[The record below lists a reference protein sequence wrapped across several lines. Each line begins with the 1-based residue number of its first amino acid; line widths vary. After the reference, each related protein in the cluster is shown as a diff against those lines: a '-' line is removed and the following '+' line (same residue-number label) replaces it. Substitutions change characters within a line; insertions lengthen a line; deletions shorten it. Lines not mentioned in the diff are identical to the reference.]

1 MKSVQKAEM
10 QSGEDIAIK
19 ERDDG
24 TVLAAMEDHKDPF
37 EGEEE
42 NKEAVEDKD
51 DGDGDVE
58 SFAEGGETDDETDE
72 DREALRAARREERRL
87 KKDLNKQ
94 REISAKHKISALERR
109 NETLER
115 RLAQVENAA
124 VGFQFAQIDRL
135 VEDESTR
142 VEYAK
147 MKATQAAQAGDVAA
161 QMEYMEQFYEAKNK
175 LAQAQLLKQRQ
186 LEEAKKPRNNVPNPA
201 NEVVQENATQWLNS
215 NRWYDPSGKDTDSRI
230 AKVIDNALASEGW
243 DPADPEY
250 WDELDNRLKE
260 RLPHRYTSKASSGGD
275 RNRRSGTPSGRT
287 DVSGSSVAKN
297 TFTLSRERVQ
307 ALKDAGMW
315 DDPSKRAKAIR
326 NYADFDRKNRVSK

>member
-1 MKSVQKAEM
+1 MKSVQKTELQA
-10 QSGEDIAIK
+10 GEDIAVK

-24 TVLAAMEDHKDPF
+24 SALAAMDDHKDPF
-37 EGEEE
+37 DGSEEQTNAEDE
-42 NKEAVEDKD
+42 NSSD
-51 DGDGDVE
+51 DETE
-58 SFAEGGETDDETDE
+58 SFAEGGEAEGDSEE
-72 DREALRAARREERRL
+72 DREAIRAARREERRL
-87 KKDLNKQ
+87 KKDLTKQ
-94 REISAKHKISALERR
+94 REVSAKHKISALERR

-147 MKATQAAQAGDVAA
+147 MKATQAAQAGDVPS

-175 LAQAQLLKQRQ
+175 LAQIQLLKQRQ
-186 LEEAKKPRNNVPNPA
+186 IEEAKKPRNNVPNPA
-201 NEVVQENATQWLNS
+201 TEVVQENATQWLNS

-260 RLPHRYTSKASSGGD
+260 RLPHRYTSKTTGGD
-275 RNRRSGTPSGRT
+275 RNRRSGTSSGRT
-287 DVSGSSVAKN
+287 DVSGSAIAKN
-297 TFTLSRERVQ
+297 TFTLSRDRVQ

-315 DDPSKRAKAIR
+315 DDPTKRAKAIR
-326 NYADFDRKNRVSK
+326 SYADFDRKNRVTK

>member
-1 MKSVQKAEM
+1 MKSVQKAEL
-10 QSGEDIAIK
+10 QAGDDIAIK

-24 TVLAAMEDHKDPF
+24 SALAALEDHVDPF
-37 EGEEE
+37 EGSDDQQ
-42 NKEAVEDKD
+42 NASQDNDD
-51 DGDGDVE
+51 DGDNDGDTQ
-58 SFAEGGETDDETDE
+58 SFAEGGDVDETEE

-87 KKDLNKQ
+87 KKDLTKQ

-135 VEDESTR
+135 LEDEATR

-147 MKATQAAQAGDVAA
+147 MKATQAAQAGNVAE
-161 QMEYMEQFYEAKNK
+161 QMEYMEQFHTAKTK
-175 LAQAQLLKQRQ
+175 LAQVQLLKQRQ
-186 LEEAKKPRNNVPNPA
+186 LEEAKQPRNNVPDVA
-201 NEVVQENATQWLNS
+201 TEVVQQNATQWLNS

-260 RLPHRYTSKASSGGD
+260 RLPHRYTGKVGGD
-275 RNRRSGTPSGRT
+275 RNRRSGTSSGRT
-287 DVSGSSVAKN
+287 DVSGSAVKN
-297 TFTLSRERVQ
+297 TFTLSRDRVQ

-326 NYADFDRKNRVSK
+326 SYADFDRKNRVTK

>member
-1 MKSVQKAEM
+1 MKSVQKAEL
-10 QSGEDIAIK
+10 QAGDDVAIK

-24 TVLAAMEDHKDPF
+24 SALAAIEDHVDPF
-37 EGEEE
+37 EGTDDQDSSQDNDDE
-42 NKEAVEDKD
+42 N
-51 DGDGDVE
+51 GDTE
-58 SFAEGGETDDETDE
+58 SFAEGGEVSDETEE

-87 KKDLNKQ
+87 KKDLTKQ
-94 REISAKHKISALERR
+94 REASAKHKISALERR

-186 LEEAKKPRNNVPNPA
+186 LEEVKKPRNNVPNVA
-201 NEVVQENATQWLNS
+201 TETVQQNATQWLNS

-260 RLPHRYTSKASSGGD
+260 RLPHRYTGKVGGD
-275 RNRRSGTPSGRT
+275 RNRRSGTSSGRT
-287 DVSGSSVAKN
+287 DVSGSAVKN

-326 NYADFDRKNRVSK
+326 SYADFDRKNRVTK

>member
-10 QSGEDIAIK
+10 QAGEDIAIK
-19 ERDDG
+19 EREDG
-24 TVLAAMEDHKDPF
+24 SALAALDDHKDPF
-37 EGEEE
+37 EGT
-42 NKEAVEDKD
+42 D
-51 DGDGDVE
+51 DDTNVDNDDNEGDGDTE
-58 SFAEGGETDDETDE
+58 GFAEGGEADGDTEE

-87 KKDLNKQ
+87 KKDLTKQ
-94 REISAKHKISALERR
+94 REASAKHKISALERR

-135 VEDESTR
+135 LEDESTR

-147 MKATQAAQAGDVAA
+147 MKATQAAQAGNVAE
-161 QMEYMEQFYEAKNK
+161 QMEYMEQFYNAKTK
-175 LAQAQLLKQRQ
+175 LAQVQMLKQKQ
-186 LEEAKKPRNNVPNPA
+186 LEEAKQPRNNVPNVA
-201 NEVVQENATQWLNS
+201 TEVVQQNATQWLNS

-243 DPADPEY
+243 DPSDPEY

-260 RLPHRYTSKASSGGD
+260 RLPHRYTGKTGGGD
-275 RNRRSGTPSGRT
+275 RNRRGGTSSGRT
-287 DVSGSSVAKN
+287 DVSGSAVKN
-297 TFTLSRERVQ
+297 TFTLSRDRVQ

-315 DDPSKRAKAIR
+315 DDPAKRAKAIR
-326 NYADFDRKNRVSK
+326 SYADFDRKNRVTK

>member
-10 QSGEDIAIK
+10 QAGEDIAIK
-19 ERDDG
+19 EREDG
-24 TVLAAMEDHKDPF
+24 SALAALDDHKDPF
-37 EGEEE
+37 EGT
-42 NKEAVEDKD
+42 D
-51 DGDGDVE
+51 DDTNVDNDDNEGDGDTE
-58 SFAEGGETDDETDE
+58 GFAEGGEADGDTEE

-87 KKDLNKQ
+87 KKDLTKQ
-94 REISAKHKISALERR
+94 REASAKHKISALERR

-135 VEDESTR
+135 LEDESTR

-147 MKATQAAQAGDVAA
+147 MKATQAAQAGNVAE
-161 QMEYMEQFYEAKNK
+161 QMEYMEQFYNAKTK
-175 LAQAQLLKQRQ
+175 LAQVQMLKQKQ
-186 LEEAKKPRNNVPNPA
+186 LEEAKQPRNNVPNVA
-201 NEVVQENATQWLNS
+201 TEVVQQNATQWLNS

-243 DPADPEY
+243 DPSDPEY

-260 RLPHRYTSKASSGGD
+260 RLPHRYTGKTGGGD
-275 RNRRSGTPSGRT
+275 RNRRGGTSSGRT
-287 DVSGSSVAKN
+287 DVSGSAVKN
-297 TFTLSRERVQ
+297 TFTLSRDRVQ

-326 NYADFDRKNRVSK
+326 SYADFDRKNRVTK

>member
-1 MKSVQKAEM
+1 MKSVQKAEL
-10 QSGEDIAIK
+10 QAGEDIAIK

-24 TVLAAMEDHKDPF
+24 SALAAMDDHVDPF
-37 EGEEE
+37 EGS
-42 NKEAVEDKD
+42 DD
-51 DGDGDVE
+51 QQDSSQDSDGDGDAE
-58 SFAEGGETDDETDE
+58 SFAEGGETGDETDE

-87 KKDLNKQ
+87 KKDLTKQ
-94 REISAKHKISALERR
+94 REASAKHKISALERR

-135 VEDESTR
+135 LEDESTR

-147 MKATQAAQAGDVAA
+147 MKATQAAQAGNVVE
-161 QMEYMEQFYEAKNK
+161 QMEYMEQFHEAKNK
-175 LAQAQLLKQRQ
+175 LAQVQLLKQRQ
-186 LEEAKKPRNNVPNPA
+186 LEEAKQPRNNVPNVA
-201 NEVVQENATQWLNS
+201 TETVQQNATEWLNS

-260 RLPHRYTSKASSGGD
+260 RLPHRYTSKTTGGD
-275 RNRRSGTPSGRT
+275 RNRRSGTSSGRT
-287 DVSGSSVAKN
+287 DVSGSAVAKN
-297 TFTLSRERVQ
+297 TFTLSRDRVQ

-326 NYADFDRKNRVSK
+326 SYADFDRKNRVTK

>member
-24 TVLAAMEDHKDPF
+24 SALAAMDDHVDPF
-37 EGEEE
+37 EGT
-42 NKEAVEDKD
+42 D
-51 DGDGDVE
+51 DQESSQDNDDEGGDTE
-58 SFAEGGETDDETDE
+58 SFAEGGEVDGDTDE

-87 KKDLNKQ
+87 KKDLTKQ
-94 REISAKHKISALERR
+94 REASAKHKISALERR
-109 NETLER
+109 NEDLAR

-135 VEDESTR
+135 LEDEATR

-147 MKATQAAQAGDVAA
+147 MKATQAAQAGNVAE
-161 QMEYMEQFYEAKNK
+161 QMEYMEQFHNAKTK
-175 LAQAQLLKQRQ
+175 LAQVQMLKQRQ
-186 LEEAKKPRNNVPNPA
+186 VEEAKQPRNNVPSPA
-201 NEVVQENATQWLNS
+201 TEVVQQNATEWLNS

-250 WDELDNRLKE
+250 WDELNNRLKE
-260 RLPHRYTSKASSGGD
+260 RLPHRYTSKMTGGE
-275 RNRRSGTPSGRT
+275 RNRRSGTSSGRT
-287 DVSGSSVAKN
+287 DVSGSAVAKN
-297 TFTLSRERVQ
+297 TFTLSRDRVQ

-326 NYADFDRKNRVSK
+326 SYADFDRKNRVTK

>member
-10 QSGEDIAIK
+10 QAGEDIAIK

-24 TVLAAMEDHKDPF
+24 SALAAMDDHVDPF
-37 EGEEE
+37 EGT
-42 NKEAVEDKD
+42 EDNTASSND
-51 DGDGDVE
+51 DGDDDTE
-58 SFAEGGETDDETDE
+58 SFAEGGNVEGDTEE

-87 KKDLNKQ
+87 KKDLTKQ
-94 REISAKHKISALERR
+94 REVSAKHKISSLERR

-135 VEDESTR
+135 LEDESTR

-147 MKATQAAQAGDVAA
+147 MKATQAAQAGNVAE
-161 QMEYMEQFYEAKNK
+161 QMEYMEQFHNAKTK
-175 LAQAQLLKQRQ
+175 LAQVQMLKQRQ
-186 LEEAKKPRNNVPNPA
+186 LEEAKQPRNNVPSPA
-201 NEVVQENATQWLNS
+201 TEVVQQNATDWLHS

-230 AKVIDNALASEGW
+230 AKVVDNALASEGW

-250 WDELDNRLKE
+250 WEELDNRLKE
-260 RLPHRYTSKASSGGD
+260 RLPHRYTGKTGGD
-275 RNRRSGTPSGRT
+275 RNRRSGTSSGRT
-287 DVSGSSVAKN
+287 DVSGSAVKN
-297 TFTLSRERVQ
+297 TFTLSRDRVQ

-326 NYADFDRKNRVSK
+326 SYADFDRKNRVTK

>member
-10 QSGEDIAIK
+10 QAGEDIAIK

-24 TVLAAMEDHKDPF
+24 SALAAMDDHVDPF
-37 EGEEE
+37 EGT
-42 NKEAVEDKD
+42 EDNTSASED
-51 DGDGDVE
+51 DGDGDTE
-58 SFAEGGETDDETDE
+58 SFAEGGNVEGDTEE

-87 KKDLNKQ
+87 KKDLTKQ
-94 REISAKHKISALERR
+94 REVSAKHKISSLERR

-135 VEDESTR
+135 LEDESTR

-147 MKATQAAQAGDVAA
+147 MKATQAAQAGNVAE
-161 QMEYMEQFYEAKNK
+161 QMEYMEQFHNAKTK
-175 LAQAQLLKQRQ
+175 LAQVQMLKQRQ
-186 LEEAKKPRNNVPNPA
+186 LEEAKQPRNNVPSPVT
-201 NEVVQENATQWLNS
+201 ETVQQNATEWLHS

-243 DPADPEY
+243 DPSDPEY

-260 RLPHRYTSKASSGGD
+260 RLPHRYTGKTGGE
-275 RNRRSGTPSGRT
+275 RNRRSGTSSGRT
-287 DVSGSSVAKN
+287 DVSGSAVKN
-297 TFTLSRERVQ
+297 TFTLSRDRVQ

-315 DDPSKRAKAIR
+315 DDPTKRAKAIR
-326 NYADFDRKNRVSK
+326 SYADFDRKNRVTK

>member
-1 MKSVQKAEM
+1 MKSVQKAEL
-10 QSGEDIAIK
+10 QAGDDVAIK

-24 TVLAAMEDHKDPF
+24 SALAAIEDHVDPF
-37 EGEEE
+37 EGSDDQDSSQDNDDE
-42 NKEAVEDKD
+42 N
-51 DGDGDVE
+51 GDTE
-58 SFAEGGETDDETDE
+58 SFAEGGEVSDETEE

-87 KKDLNKQ
+87 KKDLTKQ
-94 REISAKHKISALERR
+94 REASAKHKISALERR

-186 LEEAKKPRNNVPNPA
+186 LEEVKKPRNNVPNVA
-201 NEVVQENATQWLNS
+201 TEVVQQNATQWLNS

-260 RLPHRYTSKASSGGD
+260 RLPHRYTGKVGGD
-275 RNRRSGTPSGRT
+275 RNRRSGTSSGRT
-287 DVSGSSVAKN
+287 DVSGSAVKN

-326 NYADFDRKNRVSK
+326 SYADFDRKNRVTK

>member
-10 QSGEDIAIK
+10 QAGEDIAIK

-24 TVLAAMEDHKDPF
+24 SALAAMEDHVDPF
-37 EGEEE
+37 EGSDDQDSSQDNEDE
-42 NKEAVEDKD
+42 N
-51 DGDGDVE
+51 GDTQ
-58 SFAEGGETDDETDE
+58 SMAEGGDVDGDTEE

-87 KKDLNKQ
+87 KKDLTKQ
-94 REISAKHKISALERR
+94 REVSAKHKISSLERR

-135 VEDESTR
+135 LEDEATR

-147 MKATQAAQAGDVAA
+147 MKATQAAQAGNVAE
-161 QMEYMEQFYEAKNK
+161 QMEYMEQFHNAKTK
-175 LAQAQLLKQRQ
+175 LAQVQLLKQRQ
-186 LEEAKKPRNNVPNPA
+186 LEEAKQPRNNVPNPA
-201 NEVVQENATQWLNS
+201 TEVVQENATQWLNS

-260 RLPHRYTSKASSGGD
+260 RLPHRYTSKMSGGD
-275 RNRRSGTPSGRT
+275 RNRRSGTSSGRT
-287 DVSGSSVAKN
+287 DVSGSAVKN
-297 TFTLSRERVQ
+297 TFTLSRDRVQ

-326 NYADFDRKNRVSK
+326 SYADFDRKNRVTK

>member
-1 MKSVQKAEM
+1 MKSVHKAEM
-10 QSGEDIAIK
+10 QAADDIAVK

-24 TVLAAMEDHKDPF
+24 SALAALEDHKDPF
-37 EGEEE
+37 EGED
-42 NKEAVEDKD
+42 NDNGADNGD
-51 DGDGDVE
+51 DGDKDEGGVDN
-58 SFAEGGETDDETDE
+58 FAEGGEVNDETDE

-87 KKDLNKQ
+87 KKDLTKQ
-94 REISAKHKISALERR
+94 REASAKHKISALERR

-135 VEDESTR
+135 LEDENTR

-161 QMEYMEQFYEAKNK
+161 QMEHMEQFYEAKNR

-186 LEEAKKPRNNVPNPA
+186 LEEAKKPRNNVPSPA
-201 NEVVQENATQWLNS
+201 TEVVQQNATEWLNS

-260 RLPHRYTSKASSGGD
+260 RLPHRYAGKAGGD
-275 RNRRSGTPSGRT
+275 RNRRSGTSSGRS
-287 DVSGSSVAKN
+287 DVSGSAVKN
-297 TFTLSRERVQ
+297 TFTLSRDRVQ

-315 DDPSKRAKAIR
+315 DDPAKRAKAIR
-326 NYADFDRKNRVSK
+326 SYADFDRKNRVTK

>member
-1 MKSVQKAEM
+1 MKSVMKAEM
-10 QSGEDIAIK
+10 QAGEDIAIK

-24 TVLAAMEDHKDPF
+24 SALAAMDDHVDPF
-37 EGEEE
+37 EGT
-42 NKEAVEDKD
+42 EDNTSASDD
-51 DGDGDVE
+51 DGDGDTE
-58 SFAEGGETDDETDE
+58 SFAEGGEVEGDTEE

-87 KKDLNKQ
+87 KKDLTKQ
-94 REISAKHKISALERR
+94 REVSAKHKISSLERR

-135 VEDESTR
+135 LEDESTR

-147 MKATQAAQAGDVAA
+147 MKATQAAQAGNVAE
-161 QMEYMEQFYEAKNK
+161 QMEYMEQFHNDKTK
-175 LAQAQLLKQRQ
+175 LAQVQMLKQRQ
-186 LEEAKKPRNNVPNPA
+186 LEEAKQPRNNVPSPA
-201 NEVVQENATQWLNS
+201 TEVVQENATQWLHS

-230 AKVIDNALASEGW
+230 AKVVDNALASEGW

-260 RLPHRYTSKASSGGD
+260 RLPHRYTAKTGGD
-275 RNRRSGTPSGRT
+275 RNRRSGTSSGRT
-287 DVSGSSVAKN
+287 DVSGSAVKN
-297 TFTLSRERVQ
+297 TFTLSRDRVQ

-326 NYADFDRKNRVSK
+326 SYADFDRKNRVTK

>member
-10 QSGEDIAIK
+10 QAGEDIAIK

-24 TVLAAMEDHKDPF
+24 SALAAMDEHVDPF
-37 EGEEE
+37 EGT
-42 NKEAVEDKD
+42 EDNTASSDD
-51 DGDGDVE
+51 DGDDDTQNL
-58 SFAEGGETDDETDE
+58 SEGGEVEGDTEE

-87 KKDLNKQ
+87 KKDLTKQ
-94 REISAKHKISALERR
+94 REVSAKHKISSLERR

-135 VEDESTR
+135 LEDESTR

-147 MKATQAAQAGDVAA
+147 MKATQAAQAGNVAE
-161 QMEYMEQFYEAKNK
+161 QMEYMEQFHNAKTK
-175 LAQAQLLKQRQ
+175 LAQVQMLKQRQ
-186 LEEAKKPRNNVPNPA
+186 LEEAKQPRNNVPSPA
-201 NEVVQENATQWLNS
+201 TEVVQQNATEWLNS

-260 RLPHRYTSKASSGGD
+260 RLPHRYTSKMTGGD
-275 RNRRSGTPSGRT
+275 RNRRSGTSSGRT
-287 DVSGSSVAKN
+287 DVSGSAVKN
-297 TFTLSRERVQ
+297 TFTLSRDRVQ

-326 NYADFDRKNRVSK
+326 SYADFDRKNRVTK

>member
-10 QSGEDIAIK
+10 QAGEDIAIK

-24 TVLAAMEDHKDPF
+24 SALAAMDDHVDPF
-37 EGEEE
+37 EGT
-42 NKEAVEDKD
+42 EDNTSASD
-51 DGDGDVE
+51 DGDGDTE
-58 SFAEGGETDDETDE
+58 SFAEGGEVEGDTEE

-87 KKDLNKQ
+87 KKDLTKQ
-94 REISAKHKISALERR
+94 REVSAKHKISSLERR

-135 VEDESTR
+135 LEDESTR

-147 MKATQAAQAGDVAA
+147 MKATQAAQAGNVAE
-161 QMEYMEQFYEAKNK
+161 QMEYMEQFHNAKTK
-175 LAQAQLLKQRQ
+175 LAQVQMLKQRQ
-186 LEEAKKPRNNVPNPA
+186 LEEAKQPRNNVPSPA
-201 NEVVQENATQWLNS
+201 TEVVQQNATDWLHS

-260 RLPHRYTSKASSGGD
+260 RLPHRYTGKTGGD
-275 RNRRSGTPSGRT
+275 RNRRSGTSSGRT
-287 DVSGSSVAKN
+287 DVSGSAVKN
-297 TFTLSRERVQ
+297 TFTLSRDRVQ

-326 NYADFDRKNRVSK
+326 SYADFDRKNRVTK